1 MKEFLE
7 GLFAYDRA
15 VNEKMIAAIMANS
28 SKVDQ
33 RTLQLIGHIVSVHQI
48 WNSRMLQT
56 EFAADTWAIPNL
68 ITLQDNNNNN
78 TLSSLDIIA
87 KNDLSATF
95 TYKNTSG
102 AEFTNTYTDVLYHII
117 NHSNYHRGQINS
129 RLSQSDIQPVVTDYI
144 AYKRQVVSE

>member
-7 GLFAYDRA
+7 GLFAYDRT
-15 VNEKMIAAIMANS
+15 VNEKMIAAIIANS
-28 SKVDQ
+28 NKVDE
-33 RTLQLIGHIVSVHQI
+33 RTLQLINHIVSVHQI

-56 EFAADTWAIPNL
+56 EFTADTWALPNL
-68 ITLQDNNNNN
+68 TILQDNNTNN
-78 TLSSLDIIA
+78 TLASLDIIA
-87 KNDLSATF
+87 KNDLTATL
-95 TYKNTSG
+95 TYKNTTG

-144 AYKRQVVSE
+144 AYRRQVIS